1 MNEHQSRANR
11 MKALIKPD
19 FLIQTIA
26 NETVLIG
33 SGEQINFSRML
44 VLNDT
49 AVHIVEQLQQHF
61 SPVSSE
67 TLAQSLVESYQVDF
81 PEALAD
87 VEELLRLLAEQ
98 GVVVIE

>member
-1 MNEHQSRANR
+1 
-11 MKALIKPD
+11 MKAFIKND

-26 NETVLIG
+26 SEKVLIG

-49 AVHIVEQLQQHF
+49 AVHVIEQLQQH
-61 SPVSSE
+61 SSSVASE
-67 TLAQSLVESYQVDF
+67 TLAQSLVDSYEVDF

-87 VEELLRLLAEQ
+87 VEELLRLLDEQ

>member
-1 MNEHQSRANR
+1 
-11 MKALIKPD
+11 MKAFIKND

-26 NETVLIG
+26 SEKVLIG

-49 AVHIVEQLQQHF
+49 AVHIIEQLQQH
-61 SPVSSE
+61 SSSVASE
-67 TLAQSLVESYQVDF
+67 TLAQSLVDSYEVDF

-87 VEELLRLLAEQ
+87 VEELFRLLDEQ

>member
-33 SGEQINFSRML
+33 NGEQINFSRML

-49 AVHIVEQLQQHF
+49 AVHIIEQLQQHF

>member
-1 MNEHQSRANR
+1 
-11 MKALIKPD
+11 
-19 FLIQTIA
+19 
-26 NETVLIG
+26 
-33 SGEQINFSRML
+33 
-44 VLNDT
+44 
-49 AVHIVEQLQQHF
+49 LQQHF

-81 PEALAD
+81 SEALAD

>member
-1 MNEHQSRANR
+1 
-11 MKALIKPD
+11 MKAFIKND

-26 NETVLIG
+26 SEKVLIG

-49 AVHIVEQLQQHF
+49 AVHIIEQLQQH
-61 SPVSSE
+61 SSSVASE
-67 TLAQSLVESYQVDF
+67 TLAQSLVDSYEVEF

-87 VEELLRLLAEQ
+87 VEELLRLLDEQ

>member
-1 MNEHQSRANR
+1 

-87 VEELLRLLAEQ
+87 VEELIRLLAEQ

>member
-67 TLAQSLVESYQVDF
+67 TLAQSLVENYQVDF
-81 PEALAD
+81 SEALAD
-87 VEELLRLLAEQ
+87 VEELLRLLDEQ

>member
-1 MNEHQSRANR
+1 
-11 MKALIKPD
+11 MKAFIIND

-26 NETVLIG
+26 SEKVLIG

-49 AVHIVEQLQQHF
+49 AVHIIEQLQQH
-61 SPVSSE
+61 SSSVASE
-67 TLAQSLVESYQVDF
+67 TLAQSLVDSYEVDF

-87 VEELLRLLAEQ
+87 VEELLRLLDEQ

>member
-1 MNEHQSRANR
+1 
-11 MKALIKPD
+11 MKALINPD

-49 AVHIVEQLQQHF
+49 AVHIIEQLQQH
-61 SPVSSE
+61 S
-67 TLAQSLVESYQVDF
+67 SLVTSEALAKSLADSYAVDF

-87 VEELLRLLAEQ
+87 VEELLRLLEEQ

>member
-1 MNEHQSRANR
+1 
-11 MKALIKPD
+11 MKAFIKND

-26 NETVLIG
+26 SEKVLIG

-49 AVHIVEQLQQHF
+49 AVHIIEQLQQH
-61 SPVSSE
+61 SSSVASE
-67 TLAQSLVESYQVDF
+67 TLAQSLVDSYEVDF

-87 VEELLRLLAEQ
+87 VEELLRLLEEQ

>member
-1 MNEHQSRANR
+1 

-81 PEALAD
+81 SEALAD

>member
-1 MNEHQSRANR
+1 MNEHQSRVNR

-49 AVHIVEQLQQHF
+49 AIHIVEQLQQHF

>member
-1 MNEHQSRANR
+1 
-11 MKALIKPD
+11 MKAFIKND

-26 NETVLIG
+26 SEKVLIG

-49 AVHIVEQLQQHF
+49 AVHIIEQLLQH
-61 SPVSSE
+61 SSSVASE
-67 TLAQSLVESYQVDF
+67 TLAQSLVDSYEVDF

-87 VEELLRLLAEQ
+87 VEELLRLLDEQ

>member
-11 MKALIKPD
+11 MKAFIKPD

-26 NETVLIG
+26 SETVLIG

-49 AVHIVEQLQQHF
+49 AVHIVEQLQQHS

>member
-1 MNEHQSRANR
+1 

-49 AVHIVEQLQQHF
+49 AIHIVEQLQQHF

>member
-1 MNEHQSRANR
+1 

-26 NETVLIG
+26 SETVLIG

-49 AVHIVEQLQQHF
+49 AVHIIEQLQQH
-61 SPVSSE
+61 SSSVASE
-67 TLAQSLVESYQVDF
+67 TLAQSLVDSYEVDF

-87 VEELLRLLAEQ
+87 VEELLRLLDEQ

>member
-1 MNEHQSRANR
+1 
-11 MKALIKPD
+11 MKAFIKND

-26 NETVLIG
+26 SEKVLIG

-49 AVHIVEQLQQHF
+49 AVHIIEQLQQH
-61 SPVSSE
+61 SSSVASE
-67 TLAQSLVESYQVDF
+67 ILAQSLVDSYEVDF

-87 VEELLRLLAEQ
+87 VEELLRLLDEQ

>member
-1 MNEHQSRANR
+1 

-49 AVHIVEQLQQHF
+49 AVHVIEQLQQHS

-87 VEELLRLLAEQ
+87 VEELIRLLAEQ

>member
-1 MNEHQSRANR
+1 
-11 MKALIKPD
+11 MKALINPD
-19 FLIQTIA
+19 FLVQTIA

-49 AVHIVEQLQQHF
+49 ALYIITELQKHS
-61 SPVSSE
+61 SPVTSDA
-67 TLAQSLVESYQVDF
+67 LAQSLVDTYEVDF

-87 VEELLRLLAEQ
+87 VEELLRMLEEQ

>member
-1 MNEHQSRANR
+1 
-11 MKALIKPD
+11 MKAFIKND

-26 NETVLIG
+26 SEKVLIG

-49 AVHIVEQLQQHF
+49 AVHIIEQLQQH
-61 SPVSSE
+61 SSSVASE
-67 TLAQSLVESYQVDF
+67 TLAQSLVDSYEVDF

-87 VEELLRLLAEQ
+87 VEELLRLLDEQ

>member
-1 MNEHQSRANR
+1 

-49 AVHIVEQLQQHF
+49 AVHIVE
-61 SPVSSE
+61 
-67 TLAQSLVESYQVDF
+67 
-81 PEALAD
+81 
-87 VEELLRLLAEQ
+87 
-98 GVVVIE
+98 

>member
-67 TLAQSLVESYQVDF
+67 TLAQSLVENYQVDF
-81 PEALAD
+81 SEALAD

>member
-1 MNEHQSRANR
+1 
-11 MKALIKPD
+11 MKVLIKPD

>member
-1 MNEHQSRANR
+1 

-26 NETVLIG
+26 SEKVLIG

-49 AVHIVEQLQQHF
+49 AVHIIEQLQQH
-61 SPVSSE
+61 SSSVASE
-67 TLAQSLVESYQVDF
+67 TLAQSLVDSYEVDF

-87 VEELLRLLAEQ
+87 VEELLRLLDEQ

>member
-1 MNEHQSRANR
+1 

-49 AVHIVEQLQQHF
+49 AIHIVEQLQQHF

-81 PEALAD
+81 SEAVAD

>member
-1 MNEHQSRANR
+1 

-26 NETVLIG
+26 SETVLIG

-87 VEELLRLLAEQ
+87 VEELIRLLAEQ

>member
-1 MNEHQSRANR
+1 
-11 MKALIKPD
+11 MKAFIKND

-26 NETVLIG
+26 SEKVLIG

-49 AVHIVEQLQQHF
+49 AVHIIEQLQQH
-61 SPVSSE
+61 SSSVLSE
-67 TLAQSLVESYQVDF
+67 TLAQSLVDSYEVDF

-87 VEELLRLLAEQ
+87 VEELLRLLDEQ